1 MANENINLD
10 LSLEEINLVLNGLGE
25 LPAKASMGVIQKIQQ
40 QAQPQVVP
48 EPVEAPEDGAPEG

>member
-1 MANENINLD
+1 MANESINLD
-10 LSLEEINLVLNGLGE
+10 LSLEEINVILGGLGE

-48 EPVEAPEDGAPEG
+48 EPVEAPEGNSSEE

>member
-10 LSLEEINLVLNGLGE
+10 LSLEEINMVLGGLGE

-40 QAQPQVVP
+40 QAGPQVKP
-48 EPVEAPEDGAPEG
+48 EAEAEEAEEV

>member
-1 MANENINLD
+1 MANESINLD
-10 LSLEEINLVLNGLGE
+10 LSLEEINVILGGLGE

-48 EPVEAPEDGAPEG
+48 EPVEAPEGEGAE

>member
-1 MANENINLD
+1 MSNENINLD
-10 LSLEEINLVLNGLGE
+10 LSLEEINMVLGGLGE

-48 EPVEAPEDGAPEG
+48 EPVETPEDGAPEG

>member
-10 LSLEEINLVLNGLGE
+10 LSLEEINMVLGGLGE

-40 QAQPQVVP
+40 QAGPQVTT
-48 EPVEAPEDGAPEG
+48 EAEAEEAEEA

>member
-1 MANENINLD
+1 MANESIKLD
-10 LSLEEINLVLNGLGE
+10 LSLEEINVILGGLGE

-48 EPVEAPEDGAPEG
+48 EPVEAPEEGEEA

>member
-1 MANENINLD
+1 MANESINLD
-10 LSLEEINLVLNGLGE
+10 LSLEEINVILSGLGE

-48 EPVEAPEDGAPEG
+48 EPVEAPEGGASEE

>member
-10 LSLEEINLVLNGLGE
+10 LSLEEINVILGGLGE

-40 QAQPQVVP
+40 QAGPQVTP
-48 EPVEAPEDGAPEG
+48 EPVEAEEVEEG

>member
-10 LSLEEINLVLNGLGE
+10 LSLEEINMVLGGLGE

-40 QAQPQVVP
+40 QAGPQVKP
-48 EPVEAPEDGAPEG
+48 EAEVEEAEEV

>member
-10 LSLEEINLVLNGLGE
+10 LSLEEINMVLGGLGE

-40 QAQPQVVP
+40 QAGPQVTRD
-48 EPVEAPEDGAPEG
+48 EEAGEAGEAEEV

>member
-1 MANENINLD
+1 MANESIKID
-10 LSLEEINLVLNGLGE
+10 LSLDEINMVLGGLGE

-48 EPVEAPEDGAPEG
+48 EPVEAPEGEGAE

>member
-1 MANENINLD
+1 MANESINLD
-10 LSLEEINLVLNGLGE
+10 LSLEEINLILGGLGE

-48 EPVEAPEDGAPEG
+48 EPIEAPEGGAPEE

>member
-25 LPAKASMGVIQKIQQ
+25 LPAKASMGVIKKIQQ
-40 QAQPQVVP
+40 QAQPQVVA
-48 EPVEAPEDGAPEG
+48 EPVSEEVEET

>member
-10 LSLEEINLVLNGLGE
+10 LSLEEINMVLGGLGE

-40 QAQPQVVP
+40 QAGPQVTS
-48 EPVEAPEDGAPEG
+48 EPVEAGEAEEV

>member
-10 LSLEEINLVLNGLGE
+10 LSLEEINMVLGGLGE

-40 QAQPQVVP
+40 QVGPQVTS
-48 EPVEAPEDGAPEG
+48 EPVEAGEAEEE